1 MTGAFDS
8 SFEGDGRARIKGRVD
23 PAIVAACADRPA
35 EAAVIGALL
44 RDDALIDDAS
54 DKLRPEDF
62 SDYLFGEVFSAI
74 AAMRSA
80 EQIATP
86 ITVAQRFVHDQEMTE
101 RGGARYLAELASS
114 DRADRGMG
122 YIEHLVDLA
131 RRRLLATVAT
141 EIRARLEDTSN
152 SVDGVVA
159 QLEAAMSTVLFWTAS
174 RPAVGFAQAWDAA
187 IHKIEAIGSGKEE
200 RGITIPELVEWND
213 ICGGGMMI
221 GQLILLGGRPGMG
234 KTALALTVARRTAE
248 AGHGV
253 LFISREMP
261 VEQLM
266 MRIVA
271 DMLFEAGSSAT
282 LDDVLHGR
290 LTAEDYQRARLIRER
305 IDNWPL
311 VFEEPATLN
320 ANRIGPLIRRH
331 QREMSQRGR
340 KLGLV
345 VVDYLGLLD
354 PPTKRSNREQE
365 MGDTSRE
372 MKNVAR
378 ATGVTMLAL
387 AQLNRA
393 VEQREDKR
401 PMLSDLRDSG
411 SLEQDADTVVYVYR
425 AEYYLKQ
432 TEPDV
437 ADVKKREAWEID
449 MAAERDRLDVYSAKV
464 RQGAT
469 QRRKVYFFGGRQA
482 IRAGDY
488 YRTGGGWGAP

>member
-1 MTGAFDS
+1 MTGTFDS
-8 SFEGDGRARIKGRVD
+8 SFEGDGRARIKGRAD
-23 PAIVAACADRPA
+23 PAVVAACADRPA

-44 RDDALIDDAS
+44 RDDRLIDEAA
-54 DKLRPEDF
+54 DKLRSEDF
-62 SDYLFGEVFSAI
+62 SDLLFGQVFDAI
-74 AAMRSA
+74 VAMQAS

-86 ITVAQRFVHDQEMTE
+86 ITVAQRFLGDEDLSS

-122 YIEHLVDLA
+122 YVDHLVDLS
-131 RRRLLATVAT
+131 RRRFLAIAAGEVRG
-141 EIRARLEDTSN
+141 RAADTSRPI
-152 SVDGVVA
+152 DAVVGDMEGA
-159 QLEAAMSTVLFWTAS
+159 LASVLFWSAS
-174 RPAVGFAQAWDAA
+174 RPAIGFAQAWDSA
-187 IHKIEAIGSGKEE
+187 IKKIEAIGTGQVE
-200 RGITIPELVEWND
+200 RGIVIPELVEWND
-213 ICGGGMMI
+213 ICGGGMFM

-234 KTALALTVARRTAE
+234 KTAVALTVARRTAE

-282 LDDVLHGR
+282 LDDVLNGR
-290 LTAEDYQRARLIRER
+290 LAAEDYRRAAQIRDR
-305 IDNWPL
+305 IDQWPL

-331 QREMSQRGR
+331 QRELQQRGV

-387 AQLNRA
+387 AQLNRG
-393 VEQREDKR
+393 VEQRDDKR
-401 PMLSDLRDSG
+401 PLLSDLRDSG
-411 SLEQDADTVVYVYR
+411 SLEQDADTVIFAYR

-449 MAAERDRLDVYSAKV
+449 MGAERDRLDIYSAKV
-464 RQGAT
+464 RQGAPT
-469 QRRKVYFFGGRQA
+469 RRKVYFFGGRQA
-482 IRAGDY
+482 IRSGDY
-488 YRTGGGWGAP
+488 YRSGGGWGPM

>member
-1 MTGAFDS
+1 MSGAFDG
-8 SFEGDGRARIKGRVD
+8 SFKGDGRARLHDRAP
-23 PAIVAACADRPA
+23 PAVVAACADRPA
-35 EAAVIGALL
+35 EASVVGALL
-44 RDDALIDDAS
+44 RDDALIDDVA

-62 SDYLFGEVFSAI
+62 SDFLFGQVFAAI
-74 AAMRSA
+74 VAMRA
-80 EQIATP
+80 ADQIATP
-86 ITVAQRFVHDQEMTE
+86 ITVGQRFAKDEDLNE

-114 DRADRGMG
+114 DSADRGPG
-122 YIEHLVDLA
+122 YIDHLVDLS
-131 RRRLLATVAT
+131 RRRYLAIAAV
-141 EIRARLEDTSN
+141 EIRGKIADTAQPIEA
-152 SVDGVVA
+152 VVGEMEGA
-159 QLEAAMSTVLFWTAS
+159 LSSVLFWTAS
-174 RPAVGFAQAWDAA
+174 RPAIGFAQAWDAA
-187 IHKIEAIGSGKEE
+187 IGKIEAIGAGREE
-200 RGITIPELVEWND
+200 RGILIPELVEWND
-213 ICGGGMMI
+213 ICGGGMFM

-234 KTALALTVARRTAE
+234 KTAVALTVARRTAE

-271 DMLFEAGSSAT
+271 DMLFEAGSAAT
-282 LDDVLHGR
+282 LDNVLKGKIAHD
-290 LTAEDYQRARLIRER
+290 DYNRAAAIRER
-305 IDNWPL
+305 IDRWPL

-331 QREMSQRGR
+331 QRDMQQRGI

-365 MGDTSRE
+365 MGDVSRE

-378 ATGVTMLAL
+378 ATGVTILAL

-393 VEQREDKR
+393 VEQRDDKR
-401 PMLSDLRDSG
+401 PLLSDLRDSG
-411 SLEQDADTVVYVYR
+411 SLEQDADTVVFAYR

-437 ADVKKREAWEID
+437 NDIKKRDAWQID
-449 MAAERDRLDVYSAKV
+449 MDAERDRLDIYSAKV
-464 RQGAT
+464 RQGAP
-469 QRRKVYFFGGRQA
+469 QRRKVYFFGSRQA
-482 IRAGDY
+482 IRSGDF
-488 YRTGGGWGAP
+488 YRTGGGWGPR